1 VICRAGGRT
10 ETGDASGDGGRRAPF
25 AGKRPLE
32 GFPMDHKLSNR
43 EIALGVATFLVALVV
58 MALYG

>member
-1 VICRAGGRT
+1 LPGWRPH
-10 ETGDASGDGGRRAPF
+10 GDWGCIGRRRPQ
-25 AGKRPLE
+25 GPVRRKRPLE

>member
-1 VICRAGGRT
+1 MHRATAAAGPRSP
-10 ETGDASGDGGRRAPF
+10 ETTSRRV
-25 AGKRPLE
+25 L
-32 GFPMDHKLSNR
+32 MDHKLSNR